1 MLSRAALGCLTVL
14 ALVASDAGARPKG
27 GRSTATTTATATAAP
42 TSRRA
47 GALAISPARPRLA
60 NVERQLVLELP
71 ATDRDA
77 SVRLLPA
84 ALGVEL
90 DVEAPLAE
98 VRAAIA
104 SAIESG
110 PDAWHV
116 DAREIL
122 GGTRARIV
130 HRDRGIAASVGRADG
145 RIVVA
150 FGALGEEARLRSF
163 AEAVRLPLPE
173 PAELG
178 ADLEVWQDAER
189 SIASGE
195 LPEAKRRWERLADQP
210 KLADLAA
217 LRIAELYIASG
228 HVNEALA
235 QLRAV
240 SRRFPR
246 STGAA
251 LARLDVLH
259 LEALTG
265 LAHAEPEQVDI
276 AAASVDRPAFEAFTA
291 MRAAMV
297 LVELGE
303 HELALRHLPDPAVLP
318 SAWRGPAA
326 ALGEDLVASTIVAP
340 VLRGDARGTA
350 IHHVRWSG
358 RVERHADRDRIL
370 DVVAEA
376 YTSLGL
382 YDRAV
387 PLLRARLRELP
398 DAIDEADVVGR
409 LAHGYR
415 MLGDRVRAHE
425 ALDFQIAAHPRA
437 PGLVPELRAE
447 VIATASADGLV
458 AARGRLR
465 EMKERTTDTDV
476 HAAVATLGVDV
487 AEAWGTPAQIVQ
499 ALSGMTA
506 EMDPARAQSFAIALA
521 RAGRAAEAAPRLRE
535 WIDRTADPE
544 ARDRLSYHLALC
556 EIALGHRDDAD
567 RILGRIAIDGTR
579 WGLVARARIR
589 EEMLARTVAALE
601 PPREETA
608 P

>member
-1 MLSRAALGCLTVL
+1 MLSRAAVCCLTVL
-14 ALVASDAGARPKG
+14 ALVASDAGARPHG
-27 GRSTATTTATATAAP
+27 GRPEAKIAAP
-42 TSRRA
+42 GTDARGA
-47 GALAISPARPRLA
+47 GALTVSTARPRLA

-71 ATDRDA
+71 RTERDA
-77 SVRLLPA
+77 TVRLLPA

-90 DVEAPLAE
+90 DIQAPVAD

-104 SAIESG
+104 SAIETS
-110 PDAWHV
+110 PDAWYV

-122 GGTRARIV
+122 DGTRARVV
-130 HRDRGIAASVGRADG
+130 HRDRSIAAAVGRADG

-150 FGALGEEARLRSF
+150 FGALGEEARLRAF
-163 AEAVRLPLPE
+163 ADTVRLPLPE
-173 PAELG
+173 PTELG
-178 ADLEVWQDAER
+178 ADLEVWQEAER
-189 SIASGE
+189 SIAAGE

-217 LRIAELYIASG
+217 LRTAELYIASG

-265 LAHAEPEQVDI
+265 LARAEPEQVDV
-276 AAASVDRPAFEAFTA
+276 AAASVDRAAFEAFIS

-303 HELALRHLPDPAVLP
+303 HELALRHLPDPSGLPAV
-318 SAWRGPAA
+318 WRGPAS

-340 VLRGDARGTA
+340 ALRGDPRGTA
-350 IHHVRWSG
+350 VHHVRWSV
-358 RVERHADRDRIL
+358 RVDRHADRDRIL
-370 DVVAEA
+370 DVVAAA
-376 YTSLGL
+376 YTALGL
-382 YDRAV
+382 HDRAV

-398 DAIDEADVVGR
+398 GAIDEADVVGR

-425 ALDFQIAAHPRA
+425 ALDFQVAAHPRA
-437 PGLVPELRAE
+437 PGLVAELRAE
-447 VIATASADGLV
+447 VIATAAEKGLL
-458 AARGRLR
+458 AARGRMSEL
-465 EMKERTTDTDV
+465 KGRTTDSDV
-476 HAAVATLGVDV
+476 RVAISTLGADV

-499 ALSGMTA
+499 ALSGMTSDA
-506 EMDPARAQSFAIALA
+506 DPARAQSFAIALA
-521 RAGRAAEAAPRLRE
+521 RAGRADEAAPRLRE

-556 EIALGHRDDAD
+556 EIALGHRGDAD

-579 WGLVARARIR
+579 WGLVARARLR
-589 EEMLARTVAALE
+589 EETLARTVAALE
-601 PPREETA
+601 PPRGETT